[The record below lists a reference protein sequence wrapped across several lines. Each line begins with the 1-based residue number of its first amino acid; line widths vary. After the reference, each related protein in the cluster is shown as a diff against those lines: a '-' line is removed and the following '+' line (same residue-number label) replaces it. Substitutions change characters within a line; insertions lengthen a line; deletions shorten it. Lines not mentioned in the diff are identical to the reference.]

1 MAKKKSK
8 EELDIDDSL
17 DMGEEAESTGGNKF
31 LNALIVIAVIIIWLA
46 IFALLIKMNVG
57 GIGSMLRPYL
67 KDIPVINMIL
77 PEATDEE
84 IAEETGGKYKNL
96 SEAIDRIN
104 ELEAQLAGYKNSD
117 SNDASTIAELQAE
130 VARLKV
136 FEENAQYYQDLK
148 DRFDKEVVYA
158 DNAPDISN
166 YKQWYESI
174 DSDNAAKLYQ
184 QVVKDLQETQ
194 KVKDW
199 AEAYAKM
206 DPDKAA
212 AILEEMT
219 GDTNLV
225 AKILNCMTAKQ
236 RAAVLAEMDPVYAA
250 KITKIMYP

>member
-8 EELDIDDSL
+8 EELDIGDGL
-17 DMGEEAESTGGNKF
+17 DMGEESESTGGNKL
-31 LNALIVIAVIIIWLA
+31 LNILIVLIVIIIWLA

-67 KDIPVINMIL
+67 KNIPGINMIL
-77 PEATDEE
+77 PDATDEE
-84 IAEETGGKYKNL
+84 VSEESGGKYKSL

-104 ELEAQLAGYKNSD
+104 ELEAQLEQYQNSD
-117 SNDASTIAELQAE
+117 SADSSTIAELQAE
-130 VARLKV
+130 VARLKT

-148 DRFDKEVVYA
+148 DRFDQEVVYA
-158 DNAPDISN
+158 DNAPDIEN
-166 YKQWYESI
+166 YKKWYESI

-184 QVVKDLQETQ
+184 QVVQDLQESQ

-206 DPDKAA
+206 DADKAA

-225 AKILNCMTAKQ
+225 SKILNCMTSKQ

-250 KITKIMYP
+250 KLTKITYP

>member
-8 EELDIDDSL
+8 EELDIDNDL
-17 DMGEEAESTGGNKF
+17 DMGEESESAGGNKF
-31 LNALIVIAVIIIWLA
+31 LNILIVLAVIIVWLA

-67 KDIPVINMIL
+67 KNIPGINMI
-77 PEATDEE
+77 
-84 IAEETGGKYKNL
+84 GKYKNL

-104 ELEAQLAGYKNSD
+104 ELESQVDNYKNSD
-117 SNDASTIAELQAE
+117 SSDSQTISELQAE
-130 VARLKV
+130 IARLKV

-148 DRFDKEVVYA
+148 DKFDREVVYA
-158 DNAPDISN
+158 DNAPDIEN

-174 DSDNAAKLYQ
+174 DADNAAKLYQ
-184 QVVKDLQETQ
+184 QVVKDLQESQ
-194 KVKDW
+194 RVKDW
-199 AEAYAKM
+199 AEAYSKM
-206 DPDKAA
+206 DAEKAA

-225 AKILNCMTAKQ
+225 AKILNCMTSKQ
-236 RAAVLAEMDPVYAA
+236 RGAVLAAMDPVYAA

>member
-1 MAKKKSK
+1 M
-8 EELDIDDSL
+8 IV
-17 DMGEEAESTGGNKF
+17 
-31 LNALIVIAVIIIWLA
+31 LIVIIIWLA

-67 KDIPVINMIL
+67 KNIPGINMIL
-77 PEATDEE
+77 PDATDEE
-84 IAEETGGKYKNL
+84 VSEESGGKYKSL

-104 ELEAQLAGYKNSD
+104 ELEAQLEQYQNSD
-117 SNDASTIAELQAE
+117 SADSSTIAELQAE
-130 VARLKV
+130 VARLKT

-148 DRFDKEVVYA
+148 DRFDQEVVYA
-158 DNAPDISN
+158 DNAPDIEN
-166 YKQWYESI
+166 YKKWYESI

-184 QVVKDLQETQ
+184 QVVQDLQESQ

-206 DPDKAA
+206 DADKAA

-225 AKILNCMTAKQ
+225 SKILNCMTSKK

-250 KITKIMYP
+250 KLTKITYP